1 MEPAS
6 RHTAADELA
15 PDKADQTTVL
25 IGLWVAIAVVALLA
39 VVFFDFSIFF
49 AVFLAGIFGRM
60 LHRPKVI
67 AAFTRAARRL
77 GQYEYRPPQ
86 Q

>member
-1 MEPAS
+1 MKTSSAAPTL
-6 RHTAADELA
+6 RHYLMACVFITVAALA
-15 PDKADQTTVL
+15 LAL
-25 IGLWVAIAVVALLA
+25 VALA
-39 VVFFDFSIFF
+39 NGPTWSSPGEN
-49 AVFLAGIFGRM
+49 LAGIFGRM
-60 LHRPKVI
+60 LHKPKVI